1 MRKFN
6 WYVIGFM
13 NHLTATHK
21 HLRLM
26 FCLFASVWMA
36 FVAAILDL
44 VVALAISRGD
54 DLSNSTNLALTIVRE
69 IAYSISFS
77 LRNLWFWLYVAC
89 PPPAAPVSGGSYVHS
104 GSWHRWGIFGHLLK
118 WIVLLGVVA
127 IVVLQ
132 VLFRIDTPLMKDGPV
147 YDADGTLQIIL
158 SFVFM
163 LKLFMNIYLV
173 ALDSI
178 KETWWRS
185 SLLHYLPVFM
195 ALIINFGVALGN
207 VLQCTSVEEHYI
219 EHGYHSV

>member
-1 MRKFN
+1 MGVFALGAFTFCLVMRKFN

-127 IVVLQ
+127 IVVLPSVPYQ
-132 VLFRIDTPLMKDGPV
+132 VGQSLHLLGPHSSPL
-147 YDADGTLQIIL
+147 L
-158 SFVFM
+158 SP
-163 LKLFMNIYLV
+163 
-173 ALDSI
+173 
-178 KETWWRS
+178 S
-185 SLLHYLPVFM
+185 S
-195 ALIINFGVALGN
+195 G
-207 VLQCTSVEEHYI
+207 
-219 EHGYHSV
+219 